1 MALAATL
8 ENLDSLG
15 YPVSAGDQVSVV
27 LKASLVFLDTLEPQ
41 ASVGWVCQGSQENK
55 VLKVFKVFPATP
67 VSAELV
73 HLASAVTL
81 VPLVS
86 VALVFQATPASAVSP
101 VLVPQATLVTQA
113 SAATQ
118 VCWVFKDSQGSPGIQ
133 VSLGLLEPEPP
144 ASQASVGNP
153 VQALQATQASVELPE
168 HREHLVSLERSA
180 LMDLRASPASAVSV
194 SAVTQALVG
203 SRAQALLAFRERPEH
218 LVTLVDQASQELTAY
233 LALLVSVV

>member
-1 MALAATL
+1 MVHQVTAATL
-8 ENLDSLG
+8 E
-15 YPVSAGDQVSVV
+15 DQV
-27 LKASLVFLDTLEPQ
+27 TQ
-41 ASVGWVCQGSQENK
+41 ASVVSIEHLVTLDSPASTEHLATQASLGIQGS
-55 VLKVFKVFPATP
+55 
-67 VSAELV
+67 
-73 HLASAVTL
+73 
-81 VPLVS
+81 
-86 VALVFQATPASAVSP
+86 PASTE
-101 VLVPQATLVTQA
+101 PQATLVTQA